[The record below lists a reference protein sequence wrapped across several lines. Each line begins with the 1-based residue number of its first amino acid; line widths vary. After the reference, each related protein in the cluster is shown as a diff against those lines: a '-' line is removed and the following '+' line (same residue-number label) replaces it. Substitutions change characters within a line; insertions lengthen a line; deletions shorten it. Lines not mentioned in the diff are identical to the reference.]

1 MVDGG
6 GPTGG
11 GPVDPWGP
19 YVMELAA
26 GLMLAEAA
34 KKVSPDLK
42 SGVMAIAAKQV
53 SLAASAIQKS
63 IAAGAKTPTP

>member
-1 MVDGG
+1 
-6 GPTGG
+6 
-11 GPVDPWGP
+11 
-19 YVMELAA
+19 MELAA

-53 SLAASAIQKS
+53 SLAATAIQKS
-63 IAAGAKTPTP
+63 MVAAG